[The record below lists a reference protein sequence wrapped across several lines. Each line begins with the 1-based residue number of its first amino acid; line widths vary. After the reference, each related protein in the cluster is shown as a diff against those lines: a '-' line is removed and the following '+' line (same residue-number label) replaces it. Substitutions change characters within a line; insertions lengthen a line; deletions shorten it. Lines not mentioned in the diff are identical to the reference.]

1 MKKKSNNQAGF
12 TLIELIM
19 VIVILGILAAVAVP
33 QFFDLSDDADDAA
46 EQGVV
51 GGIRAGIATV
61 SANNLANGTVPTFPA
76 TLDSA
81 TNGDCTPTN
90 ACFTTVLAQG
100 GVTDNTSGT
109 HGWTRVS
116 ATSYTHEG
124 TNTTTYTY
132 TPGTGQFVCTT
143 NCP

>member
-1 MKKKSNNQAGF
+1 MKRTNHSRGGF

-51 GGIRAGIATV
+51 GGIRAGVATV
-61 SANNLANGTVPTFPA
+61 SANNLANGTSPTFPA

-81 TNGDCTPTN
+81 SNGDCTTSN

-100 GVTDNTSGT
+100 GITDNSTGT

-124 TNTTTYTY
+124 SNTST
-132 TPGTGQFVCTT
+132 
-143 NCP
+143 